1 MDIQRKR
8 QYRLMIG
15 DYKTG
20 NGLLIDHL
28 QVTFDISKSTNNKNR
43 TNSASIEIYNLSD
56 ESLKILDTDYPV
68 AIFEAGYLDTGGP
81 KRLFAGQVT
90 NVSTRKSTEDR
101 SSNVTTRRSGADL
114 VTQIVLGSGY
124 TALNHDTLSDV
135 VPAGRNVRDA
145 VEHLRKSIGAYRGV
159 YNGTN
164 LNNPIIYG
172 YPLSGTPKE
181 MLDELAEKYQ
191 LDWQLDDGVLYVH
204 DNDRAATEQFQ
215 QAYVFSDFTGMIE
228 RPYRVSGDIRRS
240 KKDKAKKSG
249 VQLKILLNPDI
260 KAGDIIQIEKGL
272 LKGWYKVDSLRHAG
286 GWRSE
291 QWYTELRCSSLE
303 KVIKES

>member
-1 MDIQRKR
+1 MEIQRHR
-8 QYRLMIG
+8 QYRLTVG
-15 DYKTG
+15 DYKNG
-20 NGLLIDHL
+20 NGLLIEKL

-68 AIFEAGYLDTGGP
+68 AVFEAGYLDTGGP

-90 NVSTRKSTEDR
+90 NVSTRKSGTDI
-101 SSNVTTRRSGADL
+101 
-114 VTQIVLGSGY
+114 VTQLTLGSGY
-124 TALNHDTLSDV
+124 VELNHSTLSEV
-135 VPAGRNVRDA
+135 VPPGRTVKDA
-145 VEHLRKSIGAYRGV
+145 VEELRKAIGADRGV

-181 MLDELAEKYQ
+181 MLDELAEKYS
-191 LDWQLDDGVLYVH
+191 LDWQLDDGVLYAH

-215 QAYVFSDFTGMIE
+215 LAYVFNDFTGMIE
-228 RPYRVSGDIRRS
+228 RPYRVSGDKRRS
-240 KKDKAKKSG
+240 KKDKAKKPG

-272 LKGWYKVDSLRHAG
+272 LKGWYKVDSLRHSG
-286 GWRSE
+286 GWRSDA
-291 QWYTELRCSSLE
+291 WYTELRCSTLE